1 MLINQLSQ
9 FPPERI
15 ALQTLNSAITYQA
28 LITQVNELSDWLS
41 LNDIKSVALFGE
53 NKPQWLIIDLACQ
66 SANII
71 FTPVSAFFSPHQIK
85 HLLDSVK
92 PTLLFADQNF
102 QEDLI
107 STKQTLVSP
116 MSEFKVFKLAY
127 KTLAIIPD
135 KTSKITFTSGSTGE
149 PKGVCL
155 SIENQLNVA
164 NSLVNKIAI
173 DSPVHLCLLSFATL
187 LENIAGLYA
196 PLLAGGTIWIIS
208 DVERGFNGA
217 ELTNLTKLL
226 NTISISKPQTLILV
240 PELLQVLL
248 LGISKGWR
256 PPQELKFIAVGG
268 SRVSE
273 KLITKATLMG
283 LPVYQGYGLSEC
295 SSVVSINSKSTLNT
309 NGVGEVLE
317 HLSTEIID
325 GELIV
330 TGNSFLGY
338 LEQPD
343 SWYQDKVATGD
354 LVSIA
359 NGTLEIKGRKKSLII
374 NSYGRNIS
382 PEWLES
388 ELTSTGLFRQ
398 AVVFGDSKPFCIAIL
413 VPLSTELTREKIQFA
428 LTKFNKSLPIY
439 AQIHGFILLTQPMS
453 FMDGLVT
460 SNGRPKRTAI
470 AQHYHKEISQ
480 LYVNQRHSN
489 HLQTSN

>member
-1 MLINQLSQ
+1 MLIDKLSQ
-9 FPPERI
+9 FPLERV
-15 ALQTLNSAITYQA
+15 ALQTLDSAITYQE
-28 LITQVNELSDWLS
+28 LINQVNELSDWLI
-41 LNDIKSVALFGE
+41 LNHIESVALFGE

-66 SANII
+66 RAKIML
-71 FTPVSAFFSPHQIK
+71 TPVPAFFSPNQIK

-92 PTLLFADQNF
+92 PTILFADQTF
-102 QEDLI
+102 QQDLLM
-107 STKQTLVSP
+107 TKQTLVSP
-116 MSEFKVFKLAY
+116 ISEFQVFKLGDKISAN
-127 KTLAIIPD
+127 IP
-135 KTSKITFTSGSTGE
+135 KNTSKITFTSGSTGE

-187 LENIAGLYA
+187 LENIAGVYA

-208 DVERGFNGA
+208 DLERGFNGA
-217 ELTNLTKLL
+217 ELTNLNKLL
-226 NTISISKPQTLILV
+226 NIISISKPQTLILV
-240 PELLQVLL
+240 PELLQILL
-248 LGISKGWR
+248 LGISKGWQ
-256 PPQELKFIAVGG
+256 PPQALEFIAVGG

-273 KLITKATLMG
+273 KLITKAKLMG

-295 SSVVSINSKSTLNT
+295 GSVVSINSKNTLNT
-309 NGVGEVLE
+309 NGVGEVLD

-338 LEQPD
+338 LELPD
-343 SWYQDKVATGD
+343 SWYQDNVATGD
-354 LVSIA
+354 LVTIV
-359 NGTLEIKGRKKSLII
+359 NGNLEIKGRKKNLII

-413 VPLSTELTREKIQFA
+413 VPLSANISRDKIQSA
-428 LTKFNKSLPIY
+428 INELNKSLPIY
-439 AQIHGFILLTQPMS
+439 AQIDDFILLTHAMT
-453 FMDGLVT
+453 FIDGLVT
-460 SNGRPKRTAI
+460 SNGRPKRSAI
-470 AQHYHKEISQ
+470 AQHYHQELSQ
-480 LYVNQRHSN
+480 LYSN